1 MCVCQVLDGQ
11 AGERLLVKVPPHSSR
26 RPRAETTSVGNVS
39 VAEFHQPSSPHAH
52 KRYRYTHT
60 YDGMNR
66 LLQATYARWNGTSY
80 TNANDF
86 NVPRIRY
93 DKSGNITQMHRF
105 QEVGASGDYFEFLK
119 EDAMGIA
126 PSPSNRVLT
135 VRTMAEYEV
144 KAEFAYDRNGNVRS
158 MWGIYGNAT
167 ITYNRQN
174 LPLQHTSGGT
184 TTNYRYD
191 SAGLRVAE
199 ITGTTANDTYYIRG
213 LGGAVLA
220 AYNGSGVARYH
231 NILGPDGRVIGRR
244 EGAAKRL
251 YVTDHLGTT
260 RAVLNETG
268 TVIEVRDYDP
278 YGLEM
283 NGRGWVSG
291 AATKEGFTGHHYDR
305 STGLVYAGARYY
317 LPGIGRWMA
326 VDPLASEFP
335 GWSPYNYAYNNP
347 HRFVDPDGRASVA
360 CCRTASERASGFGQS
375 LFSFVEGIFGGTP
388 QQVRQAEAHRAQV
401 AHAVASNIVT
411 TGQQVADGTSNL
423 AVNASAAMGVGALVV
438 PHPAA
443 KAVSASG
450 AGVMGT
456 TALVAEGA
464 GVGFAAGEVALNPES
479 AEARSNLSNR
489 LQRMAVGYVVGYT
502 AARMFVRYTASGS
515 GTRTPAIS
523 GAEVVTS
530 IVAGEAAVTVYD
542 SLRDREDN

>member
-1 MCVCQVLDGQ
+1 
-11 AGERLLVKVPPHSSR
+11 
-26 RPRAETTSVGNVS
+26 

-244 EGAAKRL
+244 EGAAKRF

-260 RAVLNETG
+260 RAVVNEAG
-268 TVIEVRDYDP
+268 TVVEVRDYDP

-291 AATKEGFTGHHYDR
+291 AATREGFTGHHYDR

-347 HRFVDPDGRASVA
+347 LRFTDPTGMAPEQAACLPRCDFISVVGGFA
-360 CCRTASERASGFGQS
+360 EYVGQRITETTQAAKQMAEGLAKVVVKEGPDLLDSISSAAAMTAVFAG
-375 LFSFVEGIFGGTP
+375 VAVAAGGLTP
-388 QQVRQAEAHRAQV
+388 DDIVSAPIAVGATFLATAANVGATTLSSIDAAYYGGSADEAHLRAV
-401 AHAVASNIVT
+401 
-411 TGQQVADGTSNL
+411 
-423 AVNASAAMGVGALVV
+423 
-438 PHPAA
+438 
-443 KAVSASG
+443 
-450 AGVMGT
+450 
-456 TALVAEGA
+456 
-464 GVGFAAGEVALNPES
+464 
-479 AEARSNLSNR
+479 
-489 LQRMAVGYVVGYT
+489 
-502 AARMFVRYTASGS
+502 
-515 GTRTPAIS
+515 IS
-523 GAEVVTS
+523 GASFSAGQATGGILAGLVTRPAVQGFRARAIQAGAGMAAGGVVQEVMQQNK
-530 IVAGEAAVTVYD
+530 
-542 SLRDREDN
+542 RDN